1 MQRFGLRQQIQK
13 KPALWMA
20 AALLGL
26 LLINW
31 LAFFHHLGSVG
42 LLDETEPLFAEASRR
57 MLRSGD
63 WITPYFNGQT
73 RFDKPPLIYWL
84 QAVAYGVLG
93 VDVWA
98 VRLPSAL
105 AALALVG
112 FCFYTLLHFGV
123 PSPDQPLGPQ
133 RQPRRF
139 WTAAWLGAA
148 MTALNLETIFWAR
161 LGTTDMLLSACMGGA
176 LLAFFWGYVQ
186 PESPVRQ
193 RRWYWAGYALLGL
206 AVLAK
211 GPIGVLLPG
220 LIIAAFSLY
229 LGNFRQMVR
238 ELRLLRGLLILAA
251 IALPWYILVT
261 LANGSG
267 FINSFLGFHNLE
279 RFAEVVNQHAGP
291 WYFYLIVI
299 LAGFAPWALYLPS
312 ALMRLHWRQRRFWQS
327 QPRTAHLGLLA
338 GVWFLVILGFFSLAS
353 TKYFSYVLPL
363 MPAAAIL
370 VALLWAPLLTR
381 QRLEPLPWHFR
392 LSIWLNLALG
402 PILAAA
408 TLWSPRWLG
417 NDDSMPNLG
426 VRLQESGLLWMGA
439 GIWLAATVAGLI
451 VILRRRVSWLWG
463 VNALAWVTFL
473 LVVFNP
479 ILGVVDAERQ
489 APLRQMAQTLIAVE
503 RPGEPILMVGGFKK
517 ASLVFY
523 SDRRVLYIQ
532 DSQEAKPVLAD
543 LAGNEADRKSVLLIA
558 SRRAFPQIG
567 LQSGQ
572 YQPIREAGPYQL
584 VRVSSYGKRA
594 S

>member
-1 MQRFGLRQQIQK
+1 MQRFALRQRFQK
-13 KPALWMA
+13 TPALWA
-20 AALLGL
+20 VAALLGL
-26 LLINW
+26 LLING
-31 LAFFHHLGSVG
+31 LAFVHHLGSVG
-42 LLDETEPLFAEASRR
+42 LLDETEPLFAEASRQ
-57 MLRSGD
+57 MLRTGD

-84 QAVAYGVLG
+84 QAIAYGVLG
-93 VDVWA
+93 VNVWA

-105 AALALVG
+105 AAIALVG
-112 FCFYTLLHFGV
+112 FCFYTLLHFSDL
-123 PSPDQPLGPQ
+123 PSPDRPLNLE

-139 WTAAWLGAA
+139 WLAAWLGAA

-186 PESPVRQ
+186 PERPIRQ
-193 RRWYWAGYALLGL
+193 RRWYWAGYVLLGL

-220 LIIAAFSLY
+220 LVIGSFSLY
-229 LGNFRQMVR
+229 LGNFRQMIR
-238 ELRLLRGLLILAA
+238 ELRLLRGMLILAA
-251 IALPWYILVT
+251 ITLPWYILVT
-261 LANGSG
+261 LANGSS
-267 FINSFLGFHNLE
+267 FINSFFGFHNLE

-312 ALMRLHWRQRRFWQS
+312 ALVRLHWRQRQFWQS
-327 QPRTAHLGLLA
+327 QPRTSHLGLLA

-370 VALLWAPLLTR
+370 VALLWTSLLAR
-381 QRLEPLPWHFR
+381 RRPLPWHFR
-392 LSIWLNLALG
+392 LSAWINLALG
-402 PILAAA
+402 PILAVA

-426 VRLQESGLLWMGA
+426 VRLQESGILWLAA
-439 GIWLAATVAGLI
+439 GIWLAATAVGLI
-451 VILRRRVSWLWG
+451 VILGRRVFWLWG
-463 VNALAWVTFL
+463 VNALAWLAFL

-479 ILGVVDAERQ
+479 LLEVVDAERQ
-489 APLRQMAQTLIAVE
+489 APLRQMAQTLVAVE

-523 SDRRVLYIQ
+523 SDRQVLYIQ

-543 LAGNEADRKSVLLIA
+543 LAGNSTDRKSVLLIA
-558 SRRAFPQIG
+558 SRRGFPQIG
-567 LQSGQ
+567 LQSAQ

-584 VRVSSYGKRA
+584 VRVFSYGNSA

>member
-1 MQRFGLRQQIQK
+1 MQRSALRQRFQK
-13 KPALWMA
+13 TPALWVA

-31 LAFFHHLGSVG
+31 LAFFHHLGSLG
-42 LLDETEPLFAEASRR
+42 LVDETEPLFAEASRQ

-63 WITPYFNGQT
+63 WTTPYFNGQT

-84 QAVAYGVLG
+84 QAIAYAVLG
-93 VDVWA
+93 VNVWA

-112 FCFYTLLHFGV
+112 FCFYTLLHFGDLP
-123 PSPDQPLGPQ
+123 PSEQSLNSK
-133 RQPRRF
+133 PRRF
-139 WTAAWLGAA
+139 WVAAWLGAA

-186 PESPVRQ
+186 PERPVRQ

-220 LIIAAFSLY
+220 LIIGGFSLY
-229 LGNFRQMVR
+229 LGNFRQMMR
-238 ELRLLRGLLILAA
+238 ELRLLRGLLILVA

-261 LANGSG
+261 LANGSS
-267 FINSFLGFHNLE
+267 FINSFFGFHNLE

-299 LAGFAPWALYLPS
+299 LVGFAPWALYLPS
-312 ALMRLHWRQRRFWQS
+312 ALVRLHWRQRRFWQS
-327 QPRTAHLGLLA
+327 QPRTSHLGLLA
-338 GVWFLVILGFFSLAS
+338 GVWFLVILVFFSLAS

-381 QRLEPLPWHFR
+381 HRPEPLPWHFR
-392 LSIWLNLALG
+392 LSIWVNLALG
-402 PILAAA
+402 PILAAV

-426 VRLQESGLLWMGA
+426 VRLQESGLLWIGA
-439 GIWLAATVAGLI
+439 GIWLAAAVAGLI
-451 VILRRRVSWLWG
+451 VAWRRRVSWLWG
-463 VNALAWVTFL
+463 VNALAWLAFL
-473 LVVFNP
+473 LVVLNP
-479 ILGVVDAERQ
+479 VLGVVDAERQ
-489 APLRQMAQTLIAVE
+489 APLRRMAQTLVAVE

-543 LAGNEADRKSVLLIA
+543 LAGSAADANSVLLIT
-558 SRRAFPQIG
+558 SRRTFPQIG

-572 YQPIREAGPYQL
+572 YQPIRETGPYQL
-584 VRVSSYGKRA
+584 VRVSSYGNSA